1 MEENQ
6 NYGQQPYGDQ
16 QYNQQPYGDQQYNQ
30 QPYGDQQYNQQPYG
44 DQQYNQQP
52 YGGQQYNQQPYG
64 GQQYNQQSYQQQ
76 VPYGQPVRPIVYDAL
91 PTNHNG
97 VSVAALICG
106 IMGIVFFWFPVV
118 DLGLNIAGLI
128 CAIVTLSK
136 KYDGKGMAIG
146 GLITSILGL
155 LISIFFMV
163 CFVIGLMTI

>member
-1 MEENQ
+1 MEDKQ

-30 QPYGDQQYNQQPYG
+30 QAYGDQQYNQQAYG

-52 YGGQQYNQQPYG
+52 YGGQQYNQQPY
-64 GQQYNQQSYQQQ
+64 NQQ
-76 VPYGQPVRPIVYDAL
+76 PYGQPVRPVVYDAL
-91 PTNHNG
+91 PNNHGG
-97 VSVAALICG
+97 VAVAALICG
-106 IMGIVFFWFPVV
+106 IMGIVFFWFPFV

-146 GLITSILGL
+146 GLVTAIIGL
-155 LISIFFMV
+155 LLSLYFMV
-163 CFVIGLMTI
+163 CFFIGMSLVM

>member
-16 QYNQQPYGDQQYNQ
+16 QYNQPPYGDQQYNQ
-30 QPYGDQQYNQQPYG
+30 SPYGDQQYNQPPYG
-44 DQQYNQQP
+44 NQQYNQPP
-52 YGGQQYNQQPYG
+52 YGGQQYSQPP
-64 GQQYNQQSYQQQ
+64 YQQQ
-76 VPYGQPVRPIVYDAL
+76 APYGQLVRPVVYDDL

-97 VSVAALICG
+97 VSVAALVCG
-106 IMGIVFFWFPVV
+106 IMGIAFFWFPVV

-155 LISIFFMV
+155 FISIFFMV
-163 CFVIGLMTI
+163 CFVISLVAI